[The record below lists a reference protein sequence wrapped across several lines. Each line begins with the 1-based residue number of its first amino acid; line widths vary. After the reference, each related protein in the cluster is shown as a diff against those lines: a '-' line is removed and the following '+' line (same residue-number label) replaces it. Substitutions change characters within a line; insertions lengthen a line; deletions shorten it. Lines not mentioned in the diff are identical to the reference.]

1 MKSLLKNKFIGD
13 MQLKGY
19 QERTQDSYLR
29 AVRQL
34 ENFWSLTADEIAEAQ
49 AREYF
54 LYCRNEAN
62 WKPATM
68 RIAYSG
74 IKFFYTTTLPSDW
87 ETLKMMKIKRI
98 TTPPTVLSVN
108 EVRLILKTART
119 PQLKCFLTVV
129 YSCGLRRSEA
139 LALTIKDIDGQRMML
154 RVRKGKGDKPR
165 DVPLPESTYRM
176 LKKYWKTHRNPTL
189 LFPALGKNG
198 KKGMTAA
205 KPMAA
210 SSIDGALRRLRKE
223 LPQIKKLFSL
233 HTFRH
238 SYATHLIEAG
248 VGVRIVQQYLGHASL
263 TTTMIYLHVTDLGN
277 NDAAGRINRL
287 MGGLDDV

>member
-1 MKSLLKNKFIGD
+1 MKSVLKKKFIED

-19 QERTQDSYLR
+19 SKRTQSSYLR

-34 ENFWSLTADEIAEAQ
+34 ENFWAKAAEEIEEAQ

-54 LYCRNEAN
+54 LYCRNEIN
-62 WKPATM
+62 WMPATM

-74 IKFFYTTTLPSDW
+74 IKLFYTTTLRMEW
-87 ETLKMMKIKRI
+87 ETLEMMKMKRL
-98 TTPPTVLSVN
+98 TTPPTVLSVA

-119 PQLKCFLTVV
+119 PQLNAFLTVV

-139 LALTIKDIDGQRMML
+139 LSLSVGDIDGDRMVL
-154 RVRKGKGDKPR
+154 RVREGKGGKTR
-165 DVPLPESTYRM
+165 EVPLPESTYEV
-176 LKKYWKTHRNPTL
+176 LKTYWKTHRNPVL

-198 KKGMTAA
+198 RKGQSA
-205 KPMAA
+205 KHPMAT
-210 SSIDGALRRLRKE
+210 SSIDGALRRLRAE
-223 LPQIKKLFSL
+223 LPKIKKHFSL

-248 VGVRIVQQYLGHASL
+248 VGVRVVQHYLGHASL
-263 TTTMIYLHVTDLGN
+263 NTTMIYLHVTDQGSS
-277 NDAAGRINRL
+277 DATERINRL
-287 MGGLDDV
+287 MGGLDDA